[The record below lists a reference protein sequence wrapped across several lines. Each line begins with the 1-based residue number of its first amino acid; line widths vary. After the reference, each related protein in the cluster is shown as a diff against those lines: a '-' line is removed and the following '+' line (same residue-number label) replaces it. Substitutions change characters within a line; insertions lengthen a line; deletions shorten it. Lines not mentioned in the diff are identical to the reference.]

1 MFTVQQHIYVGTIRI
16 ESVSN
21 SSMLQIGT
29 SGGVNATS
37 NVSTQHYPIPA
48 TNGEEVEPEDF
59 FSPSLVPLPTP
70 NPT

>member
-1 MFTVQQHIYVGTIRI
+1 MNIHVQQHIYIGSLRI
-16 ESVSN
+16 EAINN

-37 NVSTQHYPIPA
+37 YSNEQAPLSTMIDQ
-48 TNGEEVEPEDF
+48 GQGDF
-59 FSPSLVPLPTP
+59 FFPTLVPLP

>member
-1 MFTVQQHIYVGTIRI
+1 MFNIHQNIYVGTIRI
-16 ESVSN
+16 ESLSN

-37 NVSTQHYPIPA
+37 YVS
-48 TNGEEVEPEDF
+48 GESLPVSAPQGFQPEEY
-59 FSPSLVPLPTP
+59 FSPTLVPLP

>member
-1 MFTVQQHIYVGTIRI
+1 MFNIQQHIYVGTIRI

-37 NVSTQHYPIPA
+37 YVT
-48 TNGEEVEPEDF
+48 GETFPGSAPPGYEPQEF
-59 FSPSLVPLPTP
+59 FSPTLVPLP